1 MPNLII
7 GSPPRGEDYF
17 GQEALIENLWT
28 KLKHDNVLLVAPRR
42 FGKTGAMYKLL
53 DGPRFS
59 YRPLYMDVEHIETAA
74 DFLVELIAHLIRDQ
88 HFSQVIDKVWQ
99 GAKGFGQFLK
109 NLPASIELGGVKVE
123 LRDNTDISKNW
134 QSYGERVMSLV
145 AKEGPPLLLLIDEFA
160 IMINNIAMEHEAEA
174 QQLLRWFRGV
184 RIAPDTQTRFVI
196 GGSINLVSTL
206 DAHGWADTVNDL
218 AIVRLKPFD
227 STTAKNFIEAIL
239 TSRNIKP
246 TPEIVG
252 TLLELVGAPIPYLL
266 AVLLTS
272 ILERARAT
280 NSELSKEMIM
290 QSFEEDLLGGD
301 ASAFFTQYRSRLDRY
316 YPGSEAR
323 AAKAI
328 LATLSKAQGAIDQDQ
343 LYHVYL
349 TTPSLATDS
358 ETNEHFLQLMH
369 KLENDFYV
377 VGNSGSYEFF
387 SRVIK
392 LWWKSHYGFQGR

>member
-7 GSPPRGEDYF
+7 GSPPRGDDYF
-17 GQEALIENLWT
+17 GQAALIENLWA

-42 FGKTGAMYKLL
+42 FGKTGAMYRLL
-53 DGPRFS
+53 DSPRPP

-74 DFLVELIAHLIRDQ
+74 DFMVEIIANLIRDQ
-88 HFSQVIDKVWQ
+88 QFSRVIDSVWS
-99 GAKGFGQFLK
+99 GAKGFGLFLK

-134 QSYGERVMSLV
+134 LSYGERVMALL
-145 AKEGPPLLLLIDEFA
+145 AKDGPPLLLLIDEFA
-160 IMINNIAMEHEAEA
+160 IMVNNIAMEHRNDA
-174 QQLLRWFRGV
+174 QQLLRWFRAA
-184 RIAPDTQTRFVI
+184 RIAPQTQTRFVI

-206 DAHGWADTVNDL
+206 DALGWVDTVNDL

-227 STTAKNFIEAIL
+227 PNTAKQYIESIL
-239 TSRNIKP
+239 ASRKVEP
-246 TPEIVG
+246 SPEIVE
-252 TLLELVGAPIPYLL
+252 TILELVGAPIPYLL

-272 ILERARAT
+272 VLERQRAT
-280 NSELSKEMIM
+280 TSDISKDLILH
-290 QSFEEDLLGGD
+290 SFQEDLLGGD

-316 YPGSEAR
+316 YPGLEAR

-328 LATLSKAQGAIDQDQ
+328 LATLSRAAGAVSRDQ
-343 LYHVYL
+343 LYRVYL
-349 TTPSLATDS
+349 GP
-358 ETNEHFLQLMH
+358 TNVQASTKTEEDFMQLMY

-377 VGNSGSYEFF
+377 VAKDGFYEFF

-392 LWWKSHYGFQGR
+392 LWWKSHYGFQGV

>member
-1 MPNLII
+1 
-7 GSPPRGEDYF
+7 
-17 GQEALIENLWT
+17 
-28 KLKHDNVLLVAPRR
+28 
-42 FGKTGAMYKLL
+42 MYKLL
-53 DGPRFS
+53 DKPRPP

-74 DFLVELIAHLIRDQ
+74 DFLVELIAHLIRDR

-99 GAKGFGQFLK
+99 GAKGFGQFLQ

-160 IMINNIAMEHEAEA
+160 IMINNIAMEHEDEA
-174 QQLLRWFRGV
+174 QQLLRWFREV

-206 DAHGWADTVNDL
+206 DAHGWVDTVNDL

-227 STTAKNFIEAIL
+227 PTTARDFIEAIL
-239 TSRNIKP
+239 NSRNIKP

-252 TLLELVGAPIPYLL
+252 TLIELVGAPIPYLL
-266 AVLLTS
+266 AVLLSS

-328 LATLSKAQGAIDQDQ
+328 LATLSKAQGAIDQNR

-349 TTPSLATDS
+349 STPSLAIGS
-358 ETNEHFLQLMH
+358 ETNEDFLQLMY

-377 VGNSGSYEFF
+377 VGNNDGYEFF

-392 LWWKSHYGFQGR
+392 LWWKSHYGFQGG